1 MYLPIVVQG
10 YSPVA
15 VEVATMHV
23 LAIIGQKGGNGKTT
37 TALGIAVEA
46 VSAGRSVAVIDLDPQ
61 TTAANWSDRRG
72 QDAPSVVSCQVSRLS
87 QVLEAAAKG
96 GADFAIID
104 TPGKS
109 TDALIAAAKAADF
122 VLMPIQPQLYDI
134 ETLGSLK
141 DVLTLAG
148 NPPSAVLVNRAP
160 IQGKRHIETQE
171 AATEQGF
178 TVCPVVIFG
187 RAAHGDA
194 GNIGQSAAEFEPKGK
209 AAQEMSDLYSYI
221 AIALK
226 GGQHEEKRINRRA

>member
-1 MYLPIVVQG
+1 MR
-10 YSPVA
+10 
-15 VEVATMHV
+15 V

-37 TALGIAVEA
+37 TALGVAVA
-46 VSAGRSVAVIDLDPQ
+46 ASKAGRNVAVIDLDPQ

-72 QDAPSVVSCQVSRLS
+72 KDAPAVVSCQVARLA

-96 GADFAIID
+96 GADLAVID
-104 TPGKS
+104 TPGKN

-134 ETLGSLK
+134 ETLASLK

-148 NPPSAVLVNRAP
+148 NPPAAVFVNRAP

-171 AATEQGF
+171 AAAAQGF
-178 TVCPVVIFG
+178 TVCPVVIFA

-194 GNIGQSAAEFEPKGK
+194 GNVGQSAAEYEPNGK
-209 AAQEMSDLYSYI
+209 AAKEMADLYAYSSI
-221 AIALK
+221 AIK
-226 GGQHEEKRINRRA
+226 GGKKHEEKHISRRA